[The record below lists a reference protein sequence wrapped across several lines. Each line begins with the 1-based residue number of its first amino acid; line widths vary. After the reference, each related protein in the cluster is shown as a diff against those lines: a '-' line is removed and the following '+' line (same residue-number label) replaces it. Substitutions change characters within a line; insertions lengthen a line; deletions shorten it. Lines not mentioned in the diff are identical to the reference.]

1 MTIFKLEKLN
11 ILSANLGN
19 ESSLPPI
26 AVKLSL
32 GDISNDSI
40 LDENDGL
47 FVNYGAVESAYP
59 YRYQDLYDRKLELTK
74 YDSVVLEN
82 DYIKATFIPQFGGKL
97 WSLIDKTSNKELL
110 FKNSVV
116 RPCNLGVR
124 NAWLSGG
131 IEWNA
136 CFKGHNPF
144 TCSLINT
151 AKTYLKDGTPVLR
164 FYYFERI
171 RVAIVQMDFF
181 LPKNSKMLHVRTRI
195 TNPNDEV
202 IPMYWWSNVGVVQKD
217 GDRVVIPANKS
228 YTVNL
233 DNQPIKISVPVYNNI
248 DVTYPSANL
257 TSNDFFWTIDENK
270 RHYIA
275 QLDKDGYGL
284 FQTSTSRLQGR
295 KTFVWGN
302 SQGGAKWMNFLTA
315 DDESGAYD
323 EIQCGLAR
331 TQYECIPMPPKT
343 VWEWIEVYGALNT
356 DKNLVHGAWNDA
368 QKEVEGAIEEL
379 ITQKELDDLLEDTRE
394 MAKSPAKEI
403 LFYMNDGWGSLELLR
418 RKQEGKSLLMN
429 DHLDFGEVQPEQSTW
444 ISLLKEGTVGNHS
457 KDEIPDSYNGQK
469 EWIKM
474 LEQAINNKD
483 KQNWYAYYLLGTALI
498 SKDEFIR
505 AEKLIK
511 KSIALCSCA
520 WNNYALAIIYKK
532 TGRNKL
538 EFKKMMLA
546 YQMRSNDLSLAKEV
560 LRTAYENGESKSA
573 VEIYE
578 NACAEVKDNKRCL
591 LYYAYAL
598 ARTGRVK
605 ESEEILCGKDGKT
618 YLVVPDIR
626 ECELTETQLWF
637 YLQELKGL
645 KASDIGEPPKDLD
658 FRMFTKREGWLE

>member
-1 MTIFKLEKLN
+1 MLKLEKLN
-11 ILSANLGN
+11 ILSANMGK

-32 GDISNDSI
+32 GDISNDCI
-40 LDENDGL
+40 LDEREGL
-47 FVNYGAVESAYP
+47 FVNYGGVESAYP
-59 YRYQDLYDRKLELTK
+59 YRYQDLYDRNLLPME

-82 DYIKATFIPQFGGKL
+82 KYLKATFIPEFGGKL
-97 WSLIDKTSNKELL
+97 WSLVDKTTGKELL

-151 AKTYLKDGTPVLR
+151 AKTTLKDGTPVLR

-171 RVAIVQMDFF
+171 RVAVVQIDFF
-181 LPKNSKMLHVRTRI
+181 LPKNAKMLYVRTRI

-202 IPMYWWSNVGVVQKD
+202 IPMYWWSNVGVEQKT
-217 GDRVVIPANKS
+217 GDRVVVPVQKS

-233 DNQPIKISVPVYNNI
+233 DNQPIKINVPVYNGV
-248 DVTYPSANL
+248 DVTYPASNL
-257 TSNDFFWTIDENK
+257 TSNDFFWAIDENK
-270 RHYIA
+270 RRYIA
-275 QLDKDGYGL
+275 QLDTDGYGL
-284 FQTSTSRLQGR
+284 FQTSTSKLQGR

-343 VWEWIEVYGALNT
+343 VWEWIEVYGAMQA
-356 DKNLVHGAWNDA
+356 DKKRVHGTWKDA
-368 QKEVEGAIEEL
+368 QSEVECVLNSL
-379 ITQKELDDLLEDTRE
+379 ITEKELNGVLEDTRE
-394 MAKSPAKEI
+394 MAKSPAKEL
-403 LFYMNDGWGSLELLR
+403 LFSMNDGWGSLELLR
-418 RKQEGKSLLMN
+418 RKNLGGGSLMN
-429 DHLDFGEVQPEQSTW
+429 DHLDFGKLQSSQDTW
-444 ISLLKEGTVGNHS
+444 LCLLKEGTVGQHAQ
-457 KDEIPDSYNGQK
+457 DEVPASYIRQK
-469 EWIKM
+469 EWLEM
-474 LEQAINNKD
+474 LECAINNKD
-483 KQNWYAYYLLGTALI
+483 KKNWYAYYLLGTALI
-498 SKDEFIR
+498 ANEEYAR

-511 KSIALCSCA
+511 KSILLCNCA
-520 WNNYALAIIYKK
+520 WNNYALAIIYRK
-532 TGRNKL
+532 TQRRKL
-538 EFKKMMLA
+538 ETKRMLIA
-546 YQMRSNDLSLAKEV
+546 YQMRNRDLSLAKEV
-560 LRTAYENGESKSA
+560 LRTTYENEESEKA
-573 VEIYE
+573 VDIYE
-578 NACAEVKDNKRCL
+578 NACKEVKDNKRCL

-598 ARTGRVK
+598 ARLGRVK
-605 ESEEILCGKDGKT
+605 EAEEILCGKDGKT

-637 YLQELKGL
+637 YIRERKGINP
-645 KASDIGEPPKDLD
+645 SEIGEPPKDLD

>member
-1 MTIFKLEKLN
+1 MSTFKLEKLN
-11 ILSANLGN
+11 ILSANMGK

-32 GDISNDSI
+32 SDISNNCI
-40 LDENDGL
+40 LDEGEGL
-47 FVNYGAVESAYP
+47 FVNYGGVESAYP
-59 YRYQDLYDRKLELTK
+59 YRYQDLYDRELIPME
-74 YDSVVLEN
+74 YDSIVLEN
-82 DYIKATFIPQFGGKL
+82 EYLRAIFVPGFGGKL
-97 WSLIDKTSNKELL
+97 WSLVDKVTGKELL

-151 AKTYLKDGTPVLR
+151 AKTTLKDGTPVLR

-171 RVAIVQMDFF
+171 RVAVVQMDFF
-181 LPKNSKMLHVRTRI
+181 LPKNSKMLYVRTRI

-202 IPMYWWSNVGVVQKD
+202 IPMYWWSNVGAVQKD
-217 GDRVVIPANKS
+217 GDRVVVPVQQS

-233 DNQPIKISVPVYNNI
+233 DNQPIKINVPVYNGI
-248 DVTYPSANL
+248 DVTYPASNL
-257 TSNDFFWTIDENK
+257 TSNDFFWTIEKGK

-275 QLDKDGYGL
+275 QLDTEGYGL
-284 FQTSTSRLQGR
+284 FQTSTSKLQGR
-295 KTFVWGN
+295 KMFVWGN

-331 TQYECIPMPPKT
+331 TQYECVPMPPKT
-343 VWEWIEVYGALNT
+343 VWEWLEVYGAMQA
-356 DKNLVHGAWNDA
+356 DKTLVHGAWVDA
-368 QKEVEGAIEEL
+368 QKEVERA
-379 ITQKELDDLLEDTRE
+379 LDDFVTEKQLNNTLLDTRE

-403 LFYMNDGWGSLELLR
+403 LFPMHDGWGCLELLR
-418 RKQEGKSLLMN
+418 RKTTGEPSLMN
-429 DHLDFGEVQPEQSTW
+429 DHLDFGKIQPEQDVW
-444 ISLLKEGTVGNHS
+444 VRLIQDGTVGNHS
-457 KDEIPDSYNGQK
+457 EKEVPVSYNRQK
-469 EWIKM
+469 EWLKM
-474 LEQAINNKD
+474 LESAIENKD
-483 KQNWYAYYLLGTALI
+483 KANWYAYYLLGTALI
-498 SKDEFIR
+498 ANEEYAR

-511 KSIALCSCA
+511 KSISLCSCA

-532 TGRNKL
+532 TQRKNL
-538 EFKKMMLA
+538 ETKKMVLA
-546 YQMRSNDLSLAKEV
+546 YQMRSDDISLAKEV
-560 LRTAYENGESKSA
+560 LRTMYENEESEKA
-573 VEIYE
+573 VELYE
-578 NACAEVKDNKRCL
+578 NACKEVKDNKRCL

-598 ARTGRVK
+598 ARLGRVK
-605 ESEEILCGKDGKT
+605 EAEEILCGKDGKT
-618 YLVVPDIR
+618 YMVVPDIR

-637 YLQELKGL
+637 YIQELKGL
-645 KASDIGEPPKDLD
+645 KPSEIGEPPKDLD